1 MYDKETQKLL
11 GILEKFRKQIE
22 ELPSVKGEGVGLS
35 RSGGKCIKL
44 YAEPSE
50 MKSEKQLKENVQSI
64 IGSRTIDIEVHPYE
78 DINMFS
84 N

>member
-35 RSGGKCIKL
+35 RSGGRCIKI
-44 YAEPSE
+44 YAEPSA

-64 IGSRTIDIEVHPYE
+64 IGSKSIDVEVHPYE